1 MKKYLIILVLLS
13 ISFVTSCSNK
23 AQNNQSHLDPKN
35 PVSITLWH
43 YYSDKNRIAL
53 ENCIKNFNE
62 TVGLKKGII
71 VTSIPKES
79 ILDLEKDITASV
91 KEDIGSQAMPDI
103 FSSYPDKA
111 YEIDRYGKVLNLDDY
126 FTKAEKNSFM
136 PAFLDAGTISGKFKI
151 VPIVKST
158 DLLYINDSSW
168 KAFAVSSGHIYDDLS
183 TWEGIYETAKDYYS
197 YTDALTPDIKGD
209 GKALIG
215 IDSLAN
221 FEILGQK
228 QLGIEAINNKKEKAV
243 INRETL
249 SKIYK
254 FYAEGLAK
262 GYICEKG
269 KFCSDNLKTGEIISY
284 IGSSSGAA
292 FFPAWIEKSG
302 EKVPI
307 SLKVLPFPKFKDS
320 EDYVIQQ
327 GAGMC
332 VSVSEPQRQEAAV
345 TFLKWFTN
353 TKNNMYFCTN
363 SGYLPVKADIY
374 TNNSLKDEISKMK
387 KGDMGM
393 QNIAK
398 VYEIAMNQIFASK
411 AYSVK
416 PFSSGYKIREI
427 FESTLIDSADSYRK
441 LSSSL
446 KSGGLTNEEID
457 IKLGENYG
465 FDNWIETI
473 IKEFQKNNIP
483 YEEI

>member
-1 MKKYLIILVLLS
+1 
-13 ISFVTSCSNK
+13 
-23 AQNNQSHLDPKN
+23 
-35 PVSITLWH
+35 
-43 YYSDKNRIAL
+43 
-53 ENCIKNFNE
+53 
-62 TVGLKKGII
+62 
-71 VTSIPKES
+71 
-79 ILDLEKDITASV
+79 
-91 KEDIGSQAMPDI
+91 
-103 FSSYPDKA
+103 
-111 YEIDRYGKVLNLDDY
+111 
-126 FTKAEKNSFM
+126 
-136 PAFLDAGTISGKFKI
+136 
-151 VPIVKST
+151 
-158 DLLYINDSSW
+158 
-168 KAFAVSSGHIYDDLS
+168 
-183 TWEGIYETAKDYYS
+183 
-197 YTDALTPDIKGD
+197 
-209 GKALIG
+209 
-215 IDSLAN
+215 
-221 FEILGQK
+221 
-228 QLGIEAINNKKEKAV
+228 
-243 INRETL
+243 
-249 SKIYK
+249 
-254 FYAEGLAK
+254 
-262 GYICEKG
+262 
-269 KFCSDNLKTGEIISY
+269 
-284 IGSSSGAA
+284 
-292 FFPAWIEKSG
+292 
-302 EKVPI
+302 
-307 SLKVLPFPKFKDS
+307 
-320 EDYVIQQ
+320 
-327 GAGMC
+327 MC